1 MRAKTKKTRRSLK
14 IAAPPKYAALKKIAL
29 SLPGAEEV
37 WFHGHP
43 WFNIGS
49 KSFALFWQGRW
60 IFKLPKPQQMMLFD
74 TRPDTFTPMR
84 AGRMVWSF
92 VAVEDLDNTREV
104 ASSAELRGAAHR
116 SVSARL
122 IPIGGGTCGNE
133 FFAGYGAARVS
144 RGFRVSWMGHVPG
157 QTTSGDRS
165 RSSVGRVE
173 TVDLPGEIRQALRD
187 AFLLRCP
194 SGSSRYRRD

>member
-14 IAAPPKYAALKKIAL
+14 VAAPPKYAALKKIAL

-84 AGRMVWSF
+84 AGRMIWSF
-92 VAVEDLDNTREV
+92 VVVEDLDT
-104 ASSAELRGAAHR
+104 AELKDLLIAAWR
-116 SVSARL
+116 TIAPKKL
-122 IPIGGGTCGNE
+122 Q
-133 FFAGYGAARVS
+133 AGYD
-144 RGFRVSWMGHVPG
+144 P
-157 QTTSGDRS
+157 
-165 RSSVGRVE
+165 
-173 TVDLPGEIRQALRD
+173 
-187 AFLLRCP
+187 
-194 SGSSRYRRD
+194 